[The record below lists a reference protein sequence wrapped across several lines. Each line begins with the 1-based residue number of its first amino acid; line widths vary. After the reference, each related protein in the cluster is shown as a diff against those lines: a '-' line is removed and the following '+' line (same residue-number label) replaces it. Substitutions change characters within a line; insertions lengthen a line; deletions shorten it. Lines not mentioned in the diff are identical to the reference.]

1 MIRQF
6 MNRQFLAFVVT
17 GGLAA
22 CVNFGSRILY
32 DQWLDFSSSVV
43 LAYLT
48 GMLTAFI
55 LARAFVFTQAT
66 QSVRRS
72 AMFFV
77 LVNGVAVLQTWAISM
92 GLYYL
97 LPLVS
102 AIAQGPGRWRASSAS
117 FRRWR
122 MRSAW
127 RCRCSPAT
135 SGTSGF
141 RFAKPAINLRPHPQN
156 SYISRNWH
164 PYKGSHDGTR

>member
-32 DQWLDFSSSVV
+32 NQWLDFSSSVV

-97 LPLVS
+97 LPLAGVERFVPEMAHAVGVAVPVFTS
-102 AIAQGPGRWRASSAS
+102 YLGHKRFS
-117 FRRWR
+117 FR
-122 MRSAW
+122 
-127 RCRCSPAT
+127 
-135 SGTSGF
+135 
-141 RFAKPAINLRPHPQN
+141 
-156 SYISRNWH
+156 
-164 PYKGSHDGTR
+164 